1 MKNEELKSINNAY
14 DGLWS
19 GLTFSDIVRSK
30 RTAKKILV
38 NRRNKVNKA
47 MKKRNKKWVKI

>member
-14 DGLWS
+14 DGLGS

-47 MKKRNKKWVKI
+47 MKKKNKK